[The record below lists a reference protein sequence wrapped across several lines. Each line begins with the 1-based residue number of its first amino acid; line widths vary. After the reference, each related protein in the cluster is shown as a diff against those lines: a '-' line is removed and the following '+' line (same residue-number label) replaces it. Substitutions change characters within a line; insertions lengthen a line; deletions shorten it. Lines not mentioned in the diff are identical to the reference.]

1 MRVITS
7 MYYKNI
13 YGSNNQKLT
22 HELFDVNK
30 QIASGL
36 KIQYASD
43 DIRTFTETMRLDNEV
58 TTLGQIKKSTESG
71 YKVANQTDVVLS
83 DFEKTLSRM
92 KTLLISASNG
102 TNDRDS
108 TDAIAKELRGL
119 ESHLKNLSNSSI
131 DGKYLF
137 SGSATNIKPIS
148 EDGHYRGND
157 KVLNA
162 FVGSNNYQQANLSGA
177 ELFLGEESSKQK
189 KISTNVV
196 NIDEVASNKQIGGT
210 GTRTTI
216 SENSTI
222 RELVGDIDSDD
233 SNDPT
238 SHFYVRGK
246 RSNGEAFS
254 QRIDLESNQKVSDLL
269 KSIEDIYGT
278 NKVQVSL
285 NNNGEIEVQ
294 DKLRGSSQLD
304 FFMVGATDFN
314 VDGNNNDDAI
324 VNNLFDLESKKV
336 HVKSFV
342 DSKYSVYDN
351 PNTTSIVSLKDSNL
365 FTVTGVLYK
374 DSLQEVADEYTP
386 LNDVLYPL
394 AKQIKMTGS
403 DVDGNAVDFTFDTS
417 GKNVH
422 DLLVA
427 IDDKFDNSDNHLRV
441 YFENGKIK
449 IKSDD
454 DTASSNFD
462 LNMQTQKSNG
472 DAVAGFGMD
481 TSLVYDTTSF
491 HRQGDTLTSSVSQ
504 IIKKDNAF
512 ATEAT
517 KLSEVADL
525 SIGNANTLDGTQY
538 RMQGQNI
545 EGQLYET
552 TIDLKNSAN
561 GGSKFRVKI
570 DTDNDGIYDSDN
582 TYTIFNMENPRT
594 ATDADE
600 LSYRQFMDVMNM
612 VLANELPASDTADE
626 YDKAIQNADEKSN
639 VTFSYDGKLTFSETK
654 ATLTKASI
662 LLYDTNNGAHTL
674 TFQANNAVTI
684 EDSKN
689 DFFKMIDKAIVSVE
703 NYKLYPDNRSGNPRD
718 IGMENAIQTIED
730 LSNHVSRMH
739 AQIGSQ
745 ANSLTKSLERT
756 SLLEINTLT
765 LRSSVV
771 DTDLA
776 EASMR
781 LAQLNTNYQ
790 AMLSTVGKISQLSLV
805 NYL

>member
-1 MRVITS
+1 MRVTTS

-13 YGSNNQKLT
+13 YGSNNHKLT
-22 HELFDVNK
+22 NELFDVNK

-71 YKVANQTDVVLS
+71 YKVANQTDVVLN
-83 DFEKTLSRM
+83 DFTKTLTRM
-92 KTLLISASNG
+92 KTLLISTSNG

-119 ESHLKNLSNSSI
+119 EEHLKNLSNTSI

-137 SGSATNIKPIS
+137 SGSATNTKPIS
-148 EDGHYRGND
+148 EDGYYNGND

-177 ELFLGEESSKQK
+177 ELFLGEESSKQRR
-189 KISTNVV
+189 ITTNVI
-196 NIDEVASNKQIGGT
+196 NNNEVEANTNIGGSGSSSHIT
-210 GTRTTI
+210 AD
-216 SENSTI
+216 NTI
-222 RELVGDIDSDD
+222 RELVGDIDDDD
-233 SNDPT
+233 SNNPT
-238 SHFYVRGK
+238 SHFYIRGT

-254 QRIDLESNQKVSDLL
+254 ERVDLESNQKVADLL

-278 NKVQVSL
+278 NSVRVKL
-285 NNNGEIEVQ
+285 NDSGEIEIQ
-294 DKLRGSSQLD
+294 DKHRGSSKLD

-324 VNNLFDLESKKV
+324 VNDLFDLESKKV

-342 DSKYSVYDN
+342 DSKYTIYAN
-351 PNTTSIVSLKDSNL
+351 PDTTSVVSLSDSNL

-374 DSLQEVADEYTP
+374 DALQEPADEYSSLQEI
-386 LNDVLYPL
+386 LYPA
-394 AKQIKMTGS
+394 AKKIHITGT
-403 DVDGNAVDFTFDTS
+403 DVDGNAVDFDFDTAD
-417 GKNVH
+417 KNVH

-427 IDDKFDNSDNHLRV
+427 IDDHFDNGDNHLRV
-441 YFENGKIK
+441 YFEKGKIK

-481 TSLVYDTTSF
+481 TSLVYDSTSF
-491 HRQGDTLTSSVSQ
+491 RRDGDTLTSSIPQ
-504 IIKKDNAF
+504 IVKKTNAF
-512 ATEAT
+512 ATDAT

-525 SIGNANTLDGTQY
+525 SIGTANTLDGTEY
-538 RMQGQNI
+538 RMQGQNSD
-545 EGQLYET
+545 GQLYET
-552 TIDLKNSAN
+552 FIDLKSSAN
-561 GGSKFRVKI
+561 GGSTFRVKI
-570 DTDNDGIYDSDN
+570 DTDNDGTYDTDD
-582 TYTIFNMENPRT
+582 TYTIFNMKNPRT

-626 YDKAIQNADEKSN
+626 YDKAIENADAKSR
-639 VTFSYDGKLTFSETK
+639 VSLSYDGKITFSENR
-654 ATLTKASI
+654 AALTKASI
-662 LLYDTNNGAHTL
+662 LLTDTNNGPHTL
-674 TFQANNAVTI
+674 TFQSNNALVI
-684 EDSKN
+684 EDAKT
-689 DFFKMIDKAIVSVE
+689 DFFKTVDAAITSVE
-703 NYKLYPDNRSGNPRD
+703 NYKLYPDESSGNPRD
-718 IGMENAIQTIED
+718 IGMENAIQAIED
-730 LSNHVSRMH
+730 ISNHVSRMH
-739 AQIGSQ
+739 AKIGAQ
-745 ANSLTKSLERT
+745 ANSLNKSLERT
-756 SLLEINTLT
+756 SLLEINTMT
-765 LRSSVV
+765 LRSSVI

-776 EASMR
+776 EASMK

>member
-1 MRVITS
+1 
-7 MYYKNI
+7 
-13 YGSNNQKLT
+13 
-22 HELFDVNK
+22 
-30 QIASGL
+30 
-36 KIQYASD
+36 
-43 DIRTFTETMRLDNEV
+43 
-58 TTLGQIKKSTESG
+58 
-71 YKVANQTDVVLS
+71 
-83 DFEKTLSRM
+83 
-92 KTLLISASNG
+92 
-102 TNDRDS
+102 
-108 TDAIAKELRGL
+108 
-119 ESHLKNLSNSSI
+119 
-131 DGKYLF
+131 
-137 SGSATNIKPIS
+137 
-148 EDGHYRGND
+148 
-157 KVLNA
+157 
-162 FVGSNNYQQANLSGA
+162 
-177 ELFLGEESSKQK
+177 
-189 KISTNVV
+189 
-196 NIDEVASNKQIGGT
+196 
-210 GTRTTI
+210 
-216 SENSTI
+216 
-222 RELVGDIDSDD
+222 
-233 SNDPT
+233 
-238 SHFYVRGK
+238 
-246 RSNGEAFS
+246 
-254 QRIDLESNQKVSDLL
+254 
-269 KSIEDIYGT
+269 
-278 NKVQVSL
+278 
-285 NNNGEIEVQ
+285 
-294 DKLRGSSQLD
+294 
-304 FFMVGATDFN
+304 
-314 VDGNNNDDAI
+314 
-324 VNNLFDLESKKV
+324 
-336 HVKSFV
+336 
-342 DSKYSVYDN
+342 
-351 PNTTSIVSLKDSNL
+351 
-365 FTVTGVLYK
+365 
-374 DSLQEVADEYTP
+374 
-386 LNDVLYPL
+386 
-394 AKQIKMTGS
+394 
-403 DVDGNAVDFTFDTS
+403 
-417 GKNVH
+417 
-422 DLLVA
+422 LLVA